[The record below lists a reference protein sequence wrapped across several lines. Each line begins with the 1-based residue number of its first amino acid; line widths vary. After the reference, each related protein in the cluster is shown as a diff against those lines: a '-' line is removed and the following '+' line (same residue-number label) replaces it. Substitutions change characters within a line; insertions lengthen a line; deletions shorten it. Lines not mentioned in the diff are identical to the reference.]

1 MDERDYKAMNEEL
14 NQPSC
19 LGAVSGSHYV
29 NIFFTWFLFFDEEEV
44 MQTGLEVSFR
54 QFNGIPITYKFNSLK
69 RIRSDNWVKK
79 FVKTE
84 ISDLSNAKL
93 KAIRKQGNYYVPTII
108 YAMSDD
114 FR

>member
-1 MDERDYKAMNEEL
+1 MNTEKTSLENER
-14 NQPSC
+14 QPSC

-29 NIFFTWFLFFDEEEV
+29 TIFFTWFLFLDEEDV

-54 QFNGIPITYKFNSLK
+54 QFNGIPITYKFNGLK
-69 RIRSDNWVKK
+69 RIRSNNWVKK

-84 ISDLSNAKL
+84 ITDLSNSKL
-93 KAIRKQGNYYVPTII
+93 KAIRKQTDYYVPTII

-114 FR
+114 YR

>member
-1 MDERDYKAMNEEL
+1 MNTEKSLLEAES
-14 NQPSC
+14 QPSC
-19 LGAVSGSHYV
+19 LGVVSGSHYV
-29 NIFFTWFLFFDEEEV
+29 NIFFTWFLYLDEQEV

-54 QFNGIPITYKFNSLK
+54 QFNGTPITYRFNGLK

-84 ISDLSNAKL
+84 IPDLSKYKL
-93 KAIRKQGNYYVPTII
+93 KAIRKQTDYYVPTII
-108 YAMSDD
+108 YAMLDD

>member
-1 MDERDYKAMNEEL
+1 MSNEKLSNEAQ
-14 NQPSC
+14 NPS
-19 LGAVSGSHYV
+19 LSKGVVSGSHYV
-29 NIFFTWFLFFDEEEV
+29 KIFFTWFLFLDEKEI

-54 QFNGIPITYKFNSLK
+54 QFNGKPITYKFNGLK

-79 FVKTE
+79 FIKTE
-84 ISDLSNAKL
+84 ITDLSNYKL
-93 KAIRKQGNYYVPTII
+93 KAIKKQSNYYVPTII

>member
-1 MDERDYKAMNEEL
+1 MNTEKSLLEAES
-14 NQPSC
+14 QPSC
-19 LGAVSGSHYV
+19 LGVVSGSHYV
-29 NIFFTWFLFFDEEEV
+29 NIFFTWFLYLDEQEV

-54 QFNGIPITYKFNSLK
+54 QFNGTPITYRFNGLK

-84 ISDLSNAKL
+84 IPDLSKSKL
-93 KAIRKQGNYYVPTII
+93 KAIRKQTDYYVPTII
-108 YAMSDD
+108 YAMLDD

>member
-1 MDERDYKAMNEEL
+1 MNTDKSLLEAQS
-14 NQPSC
+14 QPSC
-19 LGAVSGSHYV
+19 LGVVSGSHYV
-29 NIFFTWFLFFDEEEV
+29 NIFFTWFLFLDEQEV

-54 QFNGIPITYKFNSLK
+54 QFNGTPITYKFNGLK

-84 ISDLSNAKL
+84 ITDLSKSKL
-93 KAIRKQGNYYVPTII
+93 KAIRKQTDYYVPTII

>member
-1 MDERDYKAMNEEL
+1 MKNENL
-14 NQPSC
+14 NEAENPALQQ
-19 LGAVSGSHYV
+19 GAVSGSHYV
-29 NIFFTWFLFFDEEEV
+29 NIFFTWFLFLDEEEV

-93 KAIRKQGNYYVPTII
+93 KAIRKQGDYYVPTII

-114 FR
+114 YR

>member
-1 MDERDYKAMNEEL
+1 MNTEKNSLE
-14 NQPSC
+14 NESQPSC

-29 NIFFTWFLFFDEEEV
+29 NIFFTWFLFLDEEDV

-54 QFNGIPITYKFNSLK
+54 QSNGIPITYKFNGLK
-69 RIRSDNWVKK
+69 RIGSDNWVKK

-93 KAIRKQGNYYVPTII
+93 KATRKQGDYYVPTII